1 VSSCCWKE
9 ADLKQKNKKLQRSSS
24 IVSSFHVSHTK
35 KMVWIQKTVTVRAP
49 KRGCHLITDQLTKEI
64 HNDLNRLKMGIAHFF
79 IQHTSASLT
88 INENYD
94 RDVRLD
100 MESSLNHLVPENQSY
115 YRHTLEGSD
124 DMPAHVKATLVG
136 NSVSVPITDGKLNLG
151 NWQGIWLCEHR
162 NECSP
167 RNIVITINGE

>member
-1 VSSCCWKE
+1 
-9 ADLKQKNKKLQRSSS
+9 
-24 IVSSFHVSHTK
+24 
-35 KMVWIQKTVTVRAP
+35 
-49 KRGCHLITDQLTKEI
+49 
-64 HNDLNRLKMGIAHFF
+64 
-79 IQHTSASLT
+79 
-88 INENYD
+88 
-94 RDVRLD
+94 

-115 YRHTLEGSD
+115 YKHTLEGSD

-151 NWQGIWLCEHR
+151 TWQGIWLCEHR